1 MFAPKTIPPVFLI
14 CLAAAMVV
22 LLASCELVGVNA
34 ERKNPHDPKN
44 PEYVPQPP
52 ENIQARFINF
62 DEQRGWIHITWLSR
76 SIGQTGYLIE
86 RALDGETF
94 EEFMR
99 TESADITQS
108 PVHDKTMEFRS
119 RTAYR
124 VTSYIER
131 NGEIHR
137 KMTDAVPLSFGTVRF
152 LSAPSIRRNQL
163 MVRFEEDRVY
173 RDGLYF
179 KIIAPNG
186 NEIFAANITD
196 ELENIGSNSF
206 SPPEYMWT
214 HDISPDLTI
223 PPDSQLR
230 ISWYIRED
238 DQEIIVGS
246 VEEAI
251 R

>member
-1 MFAPKTIPPVFLI
+1 MFAPKTIPPIFLT
-14 CLAAAMVV
+14 CLIVMIVV
-22 LLASCELVGVNA
+22 LASCDLVGVSA
-34 ERKNPHDPKN
+34 ERKNPHDPEN
-44 PEYVPQPP
+44 PKYVPQPP
-52 ENIQARFINF
+52 ENIQARFVDFN
-62 DEQRGWIHITWLSR
+62 EQRGWVYISWLSK
-76 SIGQTGYLIE
+76 SVEQTGFLIE

-94 EEFMR
+94 EEFHR
-99 TESADITQS
+99 RESAHG
-108 PVHDKTMEFRS
+108 PVLDTTFQFRS

-137 KMTDAVPLSFGTVRF
+137 KMTEAVPLSFGSIRF

-163 MVRFEEDRVY
+163 MVRFEGDRVY
-173 RDGLYF
+173 RDGFYF

-186 NEIFAANITD
+186 NEIFFAST
-196 ELENIGSNSF
+196 EVEHENIGSDSF
-206 SPPEYMWT
+206 APRQYMWT
-214 HDISPDLTI
+214 HEISPDLTI
-223 PPDSQLR
+223 PPDSQFR